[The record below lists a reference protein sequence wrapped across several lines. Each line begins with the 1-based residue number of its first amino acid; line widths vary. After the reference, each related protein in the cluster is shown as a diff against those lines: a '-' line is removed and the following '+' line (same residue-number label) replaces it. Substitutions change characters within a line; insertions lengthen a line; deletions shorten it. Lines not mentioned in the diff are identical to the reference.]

1 MRKRIT
7 SQIEVLGVKLD
18 DARNKEC
25 FGKAGVISTDDSA
38 WKMIV
43 MPTDEELMIA
53 KDTVAT
59 LGL

>member
-1 MRKRIT
+1 MTPWRL
-7 SQIEVLGVKLD
+7 IERMND
-18 DARNKEC
+18 PTTFPA
-25 FGKAGVISTDDSA
+25 A